1 MITTISVS
9 CVTQPNTI
17 VHPID
22 SLSITFFVADA
33 VIAAKE
39 AWRSNGTVEILITE
53 QQKGPETALQEDLKD
68 KRLRPILVMA
78 AH

>member
-1 MITTISVS
+1 MELGNKD
-9 CVTQPNTI
+9 C
-17 VHPID
+17 HPQGTGAK
-22 SLSITFFVADA
+22 SILKLYHMSKTNSPHD
-33 VIAAKE
+33 
-39 AWRSNGTVEILITE
+39 TPVEILITE